1 MGQHGKTPE
10 RMRKLRPGMSLR
22 TLSKRTGLSL
32 PHLSKVVNKRRGL
45 TVRVARLIA
54 QATGTTIDRVVT
66 ILAS

>member
-1 MGQHGKTPE
+1 
-10 RMRKLRPGMSLR
+10 MSLR
-22 TLSKRTGLSL
+22 TLSKRTGIAL

-54 QATGTTIDRVVT
+54 QATDTTIDRVVT